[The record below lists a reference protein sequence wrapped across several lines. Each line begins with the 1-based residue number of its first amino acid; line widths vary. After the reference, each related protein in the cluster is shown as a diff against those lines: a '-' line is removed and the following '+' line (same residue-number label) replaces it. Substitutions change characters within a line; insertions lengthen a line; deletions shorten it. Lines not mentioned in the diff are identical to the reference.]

1 MGVTGDFAA
10 LDQTVRKLRK
20 TGSPEQ
26 LAALNANLLE
36 EGLNL
41 VSEGFATGT
50 DPYGQPWD
58 APNNLQITGR
68 IRAYAGSSNAGG
80 FKIFATDQK
89 AVWHHAPKPRKR
101 WGGKSLPTRL
111 QVPTPE
117 RGLPAKWES
126 RFEEIASEFMR
137 RNFR

>member
-1 MGVTGDFAA
+1 MGVTGDFA
-10 LDQTVRKLRK
+10 KLRGTEATLRK
-20 TGSPEQ
+20 IGSSTQ

-41 VSEGFATGT
+41 VSEGFSAGT

-68 IRAYAGSSNAGG
+68 IRSYAGRSSAAG
-80 FKIFATDQK
+80 FTIFATDQK
-89 AVWHHAPKPRKR
+89 AVWHHAPRPRAR

-117 RGLPAKWES
+117 RGLPAKWEK
-126 RFEEIASEFMR
+126 RFETVAAEFMR
-137 RNFR
+137 RHFR